1 MHLAAA
7 RAALS
12 GATVVCA
19 MLLTAL
25 PATASAAPAPA
36 TQAAATQAGIDRGVL
51 LAKADQPQA
60 GEAYGDP
67 WVNPYFEPGVTGPS
81 CWDYGRNTRA
91 TAGISA
97 RFSTPTWFHSY
108 NDVWVFSNSDDAA
121 AFERQWRAD
130 LTTCVDR
137 NRPAETGMTV
147 HDITKVGETDGVDI
161 LRITEAVNPYSTI
174 THFFWV
180 AVVRQGRAVYAVQLL
195 DYRNGEPQPMSFD
208 NTVAK
213 IKAKLAAYYP

>member
-1 MHLAAA
+1 MHLSAV

-25 PATASAAPAPA
+25 PATASVPLASTA
-36 TQAAATQAGIDRGVL
+36 QAGVDRGVL
-51 LAKADQPQA
+51 LTKADQPPA
-60 GEAYGDP
+60 GESYGDP
-67 WVNPYFEPGVTGPS
+67 WVNPYFEPGVTGPT
-81 CWDYGRNTRA
+81 CWEYGRGTGA
-91 TAGISA
+91 SAGVSA

-108 NDVWVFSNSDDAA
+108 NDVWVFPSADGAA

-130 LTTCVDR
+130 LATCVDR
-137 NRPAETGMTV
+137 NQPGESGSAV
-147 HDITKVGETDGVDI
+147 FDITRAGEADGVEV
-161 LRITEAVNPYSTI
+161 LRVTAATNPYSTL
-174 THFFWV
+174 TYHFWV

-195 DYRNGEPQPMSFD
+195 DYRHGDPQLMPFD
-208 NTVAK
+208 GTVAK